1 MSMRIRSAPPQQ
13 GGLHR
18 AAAVVCGVDL
28 GFVLKT
34 PGHQVG
40 QGLPF
45 QGFGL
50 PPLQLAFDLVFLPQH
65 VHLPGHGVLH
75 GVESPRQL
83 ADLIG
88 LLHDHVGGVQL
99 APADGPGRHDHLLHR
114 VQQMP
119 HRAHEQGAQQHAEQ
133 GCHRLHNLQ
142 PLVQGR
148 KPGVGALSFGDGGL
162 EQFVGVL
169 LQVSAA
175 QGHFAVIQGGGF
187 LGVAP
192 FQVGLQLVHEP
203 VVVFVGGAHR
213 LGQQILLL
221 AHLPQIAVDTPQP
234 GVCGGGTA
242 LQILHQGVGVAVLP
256 TEIFQG
262 GELAADAGGKL
273 ADGMEVAGVAAQ
285 LVQHHVGLVVVDIH
299 LHHQRSE
306 KGGEKQDDASL
317 QRVR

>member
-50 PPLQLAFDLVFLPQH
+50 PPVQLAFDLVFLPQH

-83 ADLIG
+83 ADLVG

-119 HRAHEQGAQQHAEQ
+119 EENW
-133 GCHRLHNLQ
+133 LMEWKL
-142 PLVQGR
+142 
-148 KPGVGALSFGDGGL
+148 
-162 EQFVGVL
+162 
-169 LQVSAA
+169 
-175 QGHFAVIQGGGF
+175 
-187 LGVAP
+187 
-192 FQVGLQLVHEP
+192 P
-203 VVVFVGGAHR
+203 VWR
-213 LGQQILLL
+213 PSWSSTTL
-221 AHLPQIAVDTPQP
+221 DW
-234 GVCGGGTA
+234 
-242 LQILHQGVGVAVLP
+242 
-256 TEIFQG
+256 
-262 GELAADAGGKL
+262 
-273 ADGMEVAGVAAQ
+273 
-285 LVQHHVGLVVVDIH
+285 
-299 LHHQRSE
+299 
-306 KGGEKQDDASL
+306 
-317 QRVR
+317 